1 MGLKVGVLSEDIKK
15 RIISLL
21 GLFVSVRRVVKSF
34 SSTRRPSSKAT
45 QDGMNTLQTA
55 GIGSVL
61 TTNKL
66 VVFLKKIPTIVNSHQ
81 VAACGV
87 TPKEYK
93 EAFDKVDGKVTLEMH
108 ESFMDVHPQ
117 KEEVEAYLAAN
128 V

>member
-1 MGLKVGVLSEDIKK
+1 
-15 RIISLL
+15 
-21 GLFVSVRRVVKSF
+21 
-34 SSTRRPSSKAT
+34 
-45 QDGMNTLQTA
+45 MNTLQTA